1 MGDDMYDTII
11 IGAGVA
17 GLTASLYLRRANKNI
32 LVLEGKSYGGQIINS
47 SEVANYP
54 GISKITG
61 FDFATNLYNQ
71 VKDLDTD
78 IKYERVLKIEDGKL
92 KKVITNE
99 NIYECKSIIIATGVK
114 KRQLGIDN
122 DYIGKGVSYC
132 ATCDGNFYKNKAVAV
147 IGGGNTALEDANYL
161 SDICNKVYVIIRSSS
176 FRGDHVL
183 VETLI
188 KKDNVEI
195 IYNSNV
201 VELKGNT
208 NLESVVLDNGK
219 TIDISGL
226 FIAVGQIPD
235 NHCFSNIIDVDDKGY
250 IISGE
255 DCKTNVD
262 GIFVAGDCR
271 TKKLRQL
278 VTAASDGAIAAVNVI
293 EYIRKEKE
301 YDNFK

>member
-114 KRQLGIDN
+114 KRQLGIEN